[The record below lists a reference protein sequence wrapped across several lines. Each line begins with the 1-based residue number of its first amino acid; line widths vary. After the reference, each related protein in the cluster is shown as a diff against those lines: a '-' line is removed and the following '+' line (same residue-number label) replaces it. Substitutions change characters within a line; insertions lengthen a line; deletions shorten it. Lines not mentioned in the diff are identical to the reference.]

1 MPHLHLPID
10 HTDAD
15 VVLAANLAEIVGS
28 EDLYVAWSHES
39 GPGAIP
45 EVEAVLREERLS
57 SPLIEVVTALAAACA
72 AFWRALVGRQE
83 DGVERQDAPADRPGR
98 ETERPYAD

>member
-15 VVLAANLAEIVGS
+15 LVLAANLAEIVGS

-39 GPGAIP
+39 GPGAVP
-45 EVEAVLREERLS
+45 EVEAVVREQRPM
-57 SPLIEVVTALAAACA
+57 SPAAEFFTDLAAVVA
-72 AFWRALVGRQE
+72 AFWRGLMGKPSHAAVREDAGSDAGRAS
-83 DGVERQDAPADRPGR
+83 VR
-98 ETERPYAD
+98 

>member
-1 MPHLHLPID
+1 MPHLHLPVD

-15 VVLAANLAEIVGS
+15 IVLAANLADIVGS

-45 EVEAVLREERLS
+45 EIEAVLVVAR
-57 SPLIEVVTALAAACA
+57 PLNPFKEFVAALGAGFAGM
-72 AFWRALVGRQE
+72 WRALLGRPSHAA
-83 DGVERQDAPADRPGR
+83 VRTAPPADPARR
-98 ETERPYAD
+98 AAA